1 MLASFVALTH
11 TGSFRCSQECW
22 SLGRKGKSL
31 MDSFQLRKPPAG
43 PNKACYKEELLHV
56 LLAVNLAWLRGQ
68 RYGTTEG
75 GGYSFWWKARQEAVC
90 QLLLPVH
97 PGNCSGL
104 QHESTGS
111 VDNTL
116 MPCCGISAT
125 IKVIKR
131 WGKTGVGCSAGP
143 LSAYD

>member
-1 MLASFVALTH
+1 
-11 TGSFRCSQECW
+11 
-22 SLGRKGKSL
+22 
-31 MDSFQLRKPPAG
+31 MDSFQVPKQPAG
-43 PNKACYKEELLHV
+43 PNKVCYKEELQHV
-56 LLAVNLAWLRGQ
+56 LFAVNLAGLRGQ
-68 RYGTTEG
+68 GHGTTEG
-75 GGYSFWWKARQEAVC
+75 GGYSFWWKARREAAC

-116 MPCCGISAT
+116 LPCCGISAT
-125 IKVIKR
+125 IKVIER
-131 WGKTGVGCSAGP
+131 WGITGAGCSACP